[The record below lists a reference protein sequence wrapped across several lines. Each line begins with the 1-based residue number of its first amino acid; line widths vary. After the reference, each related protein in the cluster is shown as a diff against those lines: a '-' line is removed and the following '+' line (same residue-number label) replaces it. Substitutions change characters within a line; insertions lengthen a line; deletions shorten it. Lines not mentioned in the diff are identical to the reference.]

1 MMTDIKASLKL
12 RQHEG
17 WKEMLEY
24 IEYLEG
30 CHLQLEKAL
39 GVAKDVIEAVSN
51 ELAFIS
57 YACAG
62 DPTKLDEL
70 KMSAMS
76 SGRLKKA
83 LKEISDIMGGG

>member
-1 MMTDIKASLKL
+1 MTDIKTSIRL

-17 WKEMLEY
+17 WKETLEY

-39 GVAKDVIEAVSN
+39 GVARNTLNHAKQ
-51 ELAFIS
+51 FIS
-57 YACAG
+57 YLAPVNNIVRE
-62 DPTKLDEL
+62 DIDTT
-70 KMSAMS
+70 
-76 SGRLKKA
+76 